1 MLGSEAV
8 TVPPL
13 ADLQRRRSAKW
24 REYPADV
31 LPLHIAE
38 TDFDLALPVRAVLE
52 EAVRWS
58 DTGYPSGAAEAAAAL
73 AHFADQFWAWGIDP
87 DRVGLT
93 SDVGVGCGALLI
105 GQASFGEMPI
115 FERHSAVCTGALKKS
130 AGLTEIVPG

>member
-73 AHFADQFWAWGIDP
+73 ARACSTLRAPGMTVETPGCWMIQRSAAWA
-87 DRVGLT
+87 
-93 SDVGVGCGALLI
+93 GVIVDGMRAANSWA
-105 GQASFGEMPI
+105 ASMPV
-115 FERHSAVCTGALKKS
+115 S
-130 AGLTEIVPG
+130 